1 MYLLLAKPS
10 LLIPCLLQFSD
21 YGNVLKLVLFKL
33 MLFNVFI
40 QYEYMVQNSTTSVIC
55 KHWLENNF
63 PHYDLFLIRN
73 LINLK
78 CQEFN

>member
-21 YGNVLKLVLFKL
+21 YGSVNKLVLFKL

-40 QYEYMVQNSTTSVIC
+40 QYESVVQNSTTSVIC
-55 KHWLENNF
+55 KH
-63 PHYDLFLIRN
+63 
-73 LINLK
+73 
-78 CQEFN
+78 

>member
-40 QYEYMVQNSTTSVIC
+40 QYEYVVQNSTTSVIC
-55 KHWLENNF
+55 KH
-63 PHYDLFLIRN
+63 
-73 LINLK
+73 
-78 CQEFN
+78 